1 MLTPTQR
8 RLYDVDSLVHTAG
21 RHPKEAEARANKS
34 RRAAA
39 ASTSG
44 DRDAASLERIYLYCR
59 VSSSKQR
66 LVELHPGVPDSH
78 VIEDVGSGLNW
89 RRPGR
94 RKVLRLARQGRLG
107 MLVVA
112 HRDQLSRLA
121 FDLIEHVLELD
132 GARVVVEHDPR
143 ASVRE
148 TDELGEDLLSI
159 IHVFSCREYGR
170 RAERERANNDH
181 ENPGQEESKDGSE
194 GQAQDQVT
202 AGQGGRL
209 PGALLPAAH

>member
-8 RLYDVDSLVHTAG
+8 RLYDVDSLAHTAG
-21 RHPKEAEARANKS
+21 RHPKEAEAKANTS

-39 ASTSG
+39 ASTSR
-44 DRDAASLERIYLYCR
+44 DRDATSLERIYLYCR

-107 MLVVA
+107 TLVVA

-121 FDLIEHVLELD
+121 FD